1 MEAHRFEVDDLPRIA
16 AHWDA
21 AVDATPDVDAFCSST
36 IWSFSAATS
45 FPEVAAPVVVGNG
58 RAFCGMRATTT
69 VEGNRILVGLDP
81 VWGFA
86 TPLVGPPVE
95 AAAMLAA
102 RLAQEPF
109 ELAVV
114 AAQREDMVLT
124 GCLARTLEGHF
135 QLFRGP
141 VEHRLRI
148 DLAAGVD
155 AWFARRSPR
164 FRQRL
169 RRLRREAAARGL
181 EICDVSAQPPDA
193 LFDRILTI
201 EARSW
206 KGDAE
211 TGLARPDLAA
221 FYHQI
226 CVRLGA
232 RDHLRALVARLDD
245 RDVGFILG
253 GVRGDTYRGLQLS
266 YDRAVADLGVGHL
279 LQYDQLERLT
289 TEGITIYDLG
299 MDMDYKRR
307 WADRVDETISI
318 IVRP

>member
-16 AHWDA
+16 THWDA
-21 AVDATPDVDAFCSST
+21 AVDATPDIDAFCSST

-45 FPEVAAPVVVGNG
+45 FPDVDPPVVIGNG
-58 RAFCGMRATTT
+58 RAFCGLRATTT
-69 VEGNRILVGLDP
+69 AEDARILVGLDP

-86 TPLVGPPVE
+86 TPLVGHPME
-95 AAAMLAA
+95 AAGMLAL

-109 ELAVV
+109 DLAVI

-124 GCLARTLEGHF
+124 GCVARVLDRDF
-135 QLFRGP
+135 QLLRGP
-141 VEHRLRI
+141 VEHRLRV
-148 DLAAGVD
+148 DLAGGVEP
-155 AWFARRSPR
+155 WFERRSPR

-169 RRLRREAAARGL
+169 RRLQREGAVRGL
-181 EICDVSAQPPDA
+181 EIYDVSALAPDE
-193 LFDRILTI
+193 LFDRILAI

-206 KGDAE
+206 KGEAG
-211 TGLARPDLAA
+211 TGLASSDLAA
-221 FYHQI
+221 FYRQI
-226 CVRLGA
+226 CARLGA
-232 RDHLRALVARLDD
+232 RDHLRALVARIDD

-266 YDRAVADLGVGHL
+266 YDRDLAQLGIGHL

-289 TEGITIYDLG
+289 VEGVLVYDLG

-318 IVRP
+318 IVRR